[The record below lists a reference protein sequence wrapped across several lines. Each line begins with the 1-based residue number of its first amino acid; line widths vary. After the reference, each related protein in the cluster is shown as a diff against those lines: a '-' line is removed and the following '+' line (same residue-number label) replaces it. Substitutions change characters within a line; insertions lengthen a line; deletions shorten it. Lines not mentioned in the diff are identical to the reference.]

1 MEENISEKRE
11 KEAPETNAKE
21 PVSEES
27 LLNGEKRERP
37 EKRDRNEDSI
47 SIKASSESNSLQDM
61 SSLKT
66 NKRKR
71 LSQDRVGQLEDLIAL
86 DDKDASSWL
95 KLIMEYKDKNKIE
108 EARSVY
114 ERFLK
119 VFPTAAQQWIDY
131 ADMELTN
138 NEFIRVE
145 TIFSRCLRSVL
156 SVDLWKFYLDY
167 IRRVNNVSTGGA
179 QARSVISQAYEFVLA
194 HVGIDKDCG
203 SIWSD
208 YINFIKTAEIIFS
221 HILFLK

>member
-27 LLNGEKRERP
+27 LLNGEKRSNNSHFTAKYVNHEDSERP

-119 VFPTAAQQWIDY
+119 VFPTAVFYSGLLLILSKINRHNNG
-131 ADMELTN
+131 LTMQ
-138 NEFIRVE
+138 
-145 TIFSRCLRSVL
+145 T
-156 SVDLWKFYLDY
+156 
-167 IRRVNNVSTGGA
+167 
-179 QARSVISQAYEFVLA
+179 
-194 HVGIDKDCG
+194 
-203 SIWSD
+203 WS
-208 YINFIKTAEIIFS
+208 
-221 HILFLK
+221 